1 MISRIIK
8 VEVST
13 PSTPSSQ
20 LCWTISLVTVNSM
33 DGPVAQWSVRQ
44 PCGIGG
50 QFDNVVYVRD
60 ATPGTVNIISPLTS
74 TVKFLGAVGD
84 LCSGFSVHDKGN
96 AYETC
101 NLQTASELVH
111 NCRVFLEKNEQAI
124 SDHELPKTLNG
135 PRWNVAGNSVELVP
149 LVELGLNRL
158 NKVTKQFRFNEANL
172 LSCMTLDVEQ
182 FHLTTYVKMTSC
194 PCCSIS
200 AHLET
205 V

>member
-50 QFDNVVYVRD
+50 QFDNVVYARD
-60 ATPGTVNIISPLTS
+60 AMPGTVNIISPLTS
-74 TVKFLGAVGD
+74 TVKFLSAVGD
-84 LCSGFSVHDKGN
+84 LYRGFSVHDKGN

-101 NLQTASELVH
+101 NLKTALGLVR
-111 NCRVFLEKNEQAI
+111 NCRVFLEENEQAI
-124 SDHELPKTLNG
+124 YHDVNAELPKG
-135 PRWNVAGNSVELVP
+135 PQNFKWPSGECCWKKCS
-149 LVELGLNRL
+149 LGS
-158 NKVTKQFRFNEANL
+158 FG
-172 LSCMTLDVEQ
+172 
-182 FHLTTYVKMTSC
+182 
-194 PCCSIS
+194 
-200 AHLET
+200 
-205 V
+205 